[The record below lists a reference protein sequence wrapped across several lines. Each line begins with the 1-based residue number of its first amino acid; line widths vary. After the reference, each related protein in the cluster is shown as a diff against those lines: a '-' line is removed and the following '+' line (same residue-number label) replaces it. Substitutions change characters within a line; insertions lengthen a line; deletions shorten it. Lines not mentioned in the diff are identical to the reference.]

1 MGNQE
6 KEPPNPSD
14 AQPESPVFPS
24 SQLADEVTAPST
36 VTQLAGSA
44 SIKHGQELLLVF
56 FFSLEGDYE
65 GLFLR
70 PIKGNKPIIA
80 KLETKYPVS
89 LIMKLVL
96 LQFRGFE

>member
-1 MGNQE
+1 M
-6 KEPPNPSD
+6 
-14 AQPESPVFPS
+14 
-24 SQLADEVTAPST
+24 
-36 VTQLAGSA
+36 TQLAGSA
-44 SIKHGQELLLVF
+44 GIKHGQELLLVF

-70 PIKGNKPIIA
+70 PIKGGNKPIIA